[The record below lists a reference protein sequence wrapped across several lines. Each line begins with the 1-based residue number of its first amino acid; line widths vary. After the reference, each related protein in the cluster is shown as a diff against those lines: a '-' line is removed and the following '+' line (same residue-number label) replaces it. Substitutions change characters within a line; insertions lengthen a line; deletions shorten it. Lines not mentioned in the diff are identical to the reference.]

1 MNFVFYM
8 FSSLVGSF
16 IGVGCLFMAI
26 VFFYKKSMAKKFDF
40 TKGGE
45 K

>member
-8 FSSLVGSF
+8 LSSIVGSF
-16 IGVGCLFMAI
+16 IGVGCLFMAV
-26 VFFYKKSMAKKFDF
+26 VFLYKKSMAKKFDVF
-40 TKGGE
+40 KGGE